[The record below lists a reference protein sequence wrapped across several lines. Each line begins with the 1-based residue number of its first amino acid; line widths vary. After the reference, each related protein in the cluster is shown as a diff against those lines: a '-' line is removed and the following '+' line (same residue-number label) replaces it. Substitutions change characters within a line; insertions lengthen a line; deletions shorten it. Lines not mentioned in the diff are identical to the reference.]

1 MGKRKPVKPGQL
13 RRVGGVAMF
22 SMSVGMI
29 FALLFPGFS
38 MFLLVCLLVVGF
50 YLLFM

>member
-1 MGKRKPVKPGQL
+1 MAKRKPIKPGQL

-29 FALLFPGFS
+29 FALLFPAFS
-38 MFLLVCLLVVGF
+38 VFLLICLLILGF